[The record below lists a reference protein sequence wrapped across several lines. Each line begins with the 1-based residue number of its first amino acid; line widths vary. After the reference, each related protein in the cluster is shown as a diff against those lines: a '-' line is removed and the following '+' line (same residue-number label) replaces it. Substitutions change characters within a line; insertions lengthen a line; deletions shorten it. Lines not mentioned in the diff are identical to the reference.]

1 MPTRARHTLDGSWLL
16 SANHSVRSKVCP
28 LAGFLSSILSLGGN
42 IVPDEITDSDS
53 PRKNETS
60 SKMDES
66 VLHLTDPVRFAMQV
80 AERARQL
87 GGRFPTASICGA
99 MASQLVLVGAILGG
113 CYFLSAGTLISW
125 WCDVSPSCR
134 VSPLRTTPVTRFA
147 SERSV
152 LTLPRRD
159 TGCFTGTPS
168 SVSAPSSRTLPAFL
182 SPRRIRCVCGQL
194 RKSSSARTPLGS
206 CAPQGQ
212 RRCAVEH
219 QESAHHR
226 IPNCETFVSSE
237 ATARQGRCVCAT
249 KRLQPLGV

>member
-1 MPTRARHTLDGSWLL
+1 MAHG

-42 IVPDEITDSDS
+42 IIPDEITDSDS
-53 PRKNETS
+53 PGKKETP
-60 SKMDES
+60 KLDES
-66 VLHLTDPVRFAMQV
+66 VLHLTDPELFAIQV

-87 GGRFPTASICGA
+87 DGRFPTASIYGA

-134 VSPLRTTPVTRFA
+134 VSPLRKTPVTRFT

-152 LTLPRRD
+152 LILPRRD

-168 SVSAPSSRTLPAFL
+168 SVSAPSSRTLPAFPL
-182 SPRRIRCVCGQL
+182 PRRI
-194 RKSSSARTPLGS
+194 
-206 CAPQGQ
+206 
-212 RRCAVEH
+212 
-219 QESAHHR
+219 
-226 IPNCETFVSSE
+226 
-237 ATARQGRCVCAT
+237 
-249 KRLQPLGV
+249 